1 MPMKDEKS
9 IKALIQLID
18 DPDEHIFVHVRD
30 TLLSYGHDA
39 IPFLEN
45 SWEHD
50 HYDLIFQ
57 SRVEQIINEIQFEE
71 TKTQLLQWCN
81 SDDKDLLRGALIIA
95 HYQYPSLDDSEVHE
109 TIQAIRKDIWLEINN
124 TQTGFEKIKILN
136 HIFFE
141 KYNFQGDTKQFHAA
155 DNSCINRV
163 LETRKG
169 NPLSLSVIYSIV
181 AQSLDI
187 PLYGVN
193 LPNHFILAYMDEL
206 GTNAL
211 TCNPNKWGVL
221 FYVNPFTKGSLLDEN
236 EIREFIDRL
245 QLVHSREYYEPCSN
259 SAVLKRMLTNLISSF
274 QSAGNAEK
282 VNQLQELRRM
292 IP

>member
-1 MPMKDEKS
+1 
-9 IKALIQLID
+9 
-18 DPDEHIFVHVRD
+18 
-30 TLLSYGHDA
+30 
-39 IPFLEN
+39 
-45 SWEHD
+45 
-50 HYDLIFQ
+50 
-57 SRVEQIINEIQFEE
+57 
-71 TKTQLLQWCN
+71 
-81 SDDKDLLRGALIIA
+81 LRGALIIA

-109 TIQAIRKDIWLEINN
+109 AIQAIRKDIWLEINT
-124 TQTGFEKIKILN
+124 TQTAYEKVKILN

-163 LETRKG
+163 LETKKG

-187 PLYGVN
+187 PVYGVN
-193 LPNHFILAYMDEL
+193 LPNHFILAYMDEF
-206 GTNAL
+206 GTSAL
-211 TCNPNKWGVL
+211 TDNPNKWGVL

-245 QLVHSREYYEPCSN
+245 QLAHTREYYEPCSN
-259 SAVLKRMLTNLISSF
+259 SAVLKRMLTNLIGSF

-282 VNQLQELRRM
+282 VNQLQELRTM

>member
-57 SRVEQIINEIQFEE
+57 SRVEQIINDIQFEE

-109 TIQAIRKDIWLEINN
+109 VIQAIRKDIWLEINN

-136 HIFFE
+136 HIFFD
-141 KYNFQGDTKQFHAA
+141 KYHFQGDTKQFHAA

-206 GTNAL
+206 GSNAL

-282 VNQLQELRRM
+282 VKQLQELRRM

>member
-1 MPMKDEKS
+1 MPMKDENS

-81 SDDKDLLRGALIIA
+81 SDNKDLLRGALIIA

-109 TIQAIRKDIWLEINN
+109 VIQAIRKDIWLEINN

-245 QLVHSREYYEPCSN
+245 QLVHTREYYEPCSN
-259 SAVLKRMLTNLISSF
+259 SAVLKRMLSNLISSF

-282 VNQLQELRRM
+282 VKQLQELRRM

>member
-1 MPMKDEKS
+1 MKDEKS

-18 DPDEHIFVHVRD
+18 DPDEHIFGHVRE
-30 TLLSYGHDA
+30 TLMSYGHDA

-50 HYDLIFQ
+50 HYDIIFQ
-57 SRVEQIINEIQFEE
+57 ARVEQIIHEIQFEE
-71 TKTQLLQWCN
+71 TKTQLIQWCN

-95 HYQYPSLDDSEVHE
+95 HYQYSSLDDTAVHE
-109 TIQAIRKDIWLEINN
+109 AIQAIRKDIWLEINN
-124 TQTGFEKIKILN
+124 TQTAFEKIKIMN

-141 KYNFQGDTKQFHAA
+141 KYNFQGDTKHFYAT

-163 LETRKG
+163 LETKKG
-169 NPLSLSVIYSIV
+169 NPLSLSVLYSIV

-193 LPNHFILAYMDEL
+193 LPDHFILAYMDEL
-206 GTNAL
+206 GTLAQMD
-211 TCNPNKWGVL
+211 NPNKWGVL
-221 FYVNPFTKGSLLDEN
+221 FYVNPFAKGSLLDEN

-245 QLVHSREYYEPCSN
+245 ELNHNRAYYEPCSN
-259 SAVLKRMLTNLISSF
+259 SEVLKRMISNLISTF
-274 QSAGNAEK
+274 QSKGNAEK
-282 VNQLQELRRM
+282 VNQLHELRLL